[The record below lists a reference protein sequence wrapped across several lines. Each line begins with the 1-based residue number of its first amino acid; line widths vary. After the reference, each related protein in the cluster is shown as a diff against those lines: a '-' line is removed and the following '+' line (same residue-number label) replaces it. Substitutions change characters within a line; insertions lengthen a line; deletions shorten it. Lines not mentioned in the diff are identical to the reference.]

1 MTTTLSQTS
10 ELSLP
15 ELASD
20 YALFAEQIKG
30 FREQGHLLL
39 RGVASPEEVVAC
51 RPLIKRAVE
60 RFNTE
65 TRALEQRDTY
75 GKAFLQIVNL
85 WERDEEVR
93 RFTLARRF
101 AKIAADL
108 MGVDGVRIYHDQALF
123 KEPGGGPTPWHQ
135 DHYYWP
141 LDTDHMITMWMPLVP
156 VSAEMGPPR
165 FASGSHRLGYLS
177 DLPISDK
184 SEEELSQLIAERGFS
199 THLSEAF
206 QPGDATFHNSWT
218 LHSTPANSTSVM
230 REAMTI
236 IYHEMNARLIEPDS
250 ASRQADLE
258 RWFPGL
264 KPGDVAASPLNPIVY
279 AR

>member
-1 MTTTLSQTS
+1 
-10 ELSLP
+10 LP
-15 ELASD
+15 ELKSE
-20 YALFAEQIKG
+20 YALSAEQINS
-30 FREQGHLLL
+30 FRERGHILLH
-39 RGVASPEEVVAC
+39 GVASPEEVAAY
-51 RPLIKRAVE
+51 RPLLRHAVE
-60 RFNTE
+60 QFNTE
-65 TRALEQRDTY
+65 KRALEQRDTY

-85 WERDEEVR
+85 WERDAEVR

-141 LDTDHMITMWMPLVP
+141 LETEHMITMWMPVVP

-165 FASGSHRLGYLS
+165 FASGSHRLGFLG
-177 DLPISDK
+177 DLPISDQ
-184 SEEELSQLIAERGFS
+184 SEEELSRLIAERGFS
-199 THLSEAF
+199 IHLDDAF
-206 QPGDATFHNSWT
+206 QPGDATFHDSWT
-218 LHSTPANSTSVM
+218 LHSTPGNSTSVM

-236 IYHEMNARLIEPDS
+236 IYHEMNARLVEPDS
-250 ASRQADLE
+250 ASRRADLE

-279 AR
+279 AKSIE

>member
-1 MTTTLSQTS
+1 MTPTLSHTS

-20 YALFAEQIKG
+20 YALSAEQLNS
-30 FREQGHLLL
+30 FREQGYILL
-39 RGVASPEEVVAC
+39 RGVASLEEIAAY
-51 RPLIKRAVE
+51 RPLLNRAVE

-65 TRALEQRDTY
+65 TRALEERDTY

-93 RFTLARRF
+93 RFSLARRF

-141 LDTDHMITMWMPLVP
+141 LETDHMITMWMPLVP
-156 VSAEMGPPR
+156 VSAGMGPPR
-165 FASGSHRLGYLS
+165 FASGSHRLGYLG

-184 SEEELSQLIAERGFS
+184 SEEELSELIAERGFS
-199 THLSEAF
+199 AHLSDAF
-206 QPGDATFHNSWT
+206 QPGDATFHAGWM
-218 LHSTPANSTSVM
+218 LHSTPGNSTSVM
-230 REAMTI
+230 REAMAI
-236 IYHEMNARLIEPDS
+236 IYHEMKARLIEPDS

-264 KPGDVAASPLNPIVY
+264 KPGDVAASQLNPIVY
-279 AR
+279 AK